1 MDRLINWFVVQASD
15 VISKDITRGL
25 WEKIVVCFE
34 GYIARA
40 YVTNNTNFDNSPVI
54 FENRQV
60 SDPRPKARILKY
72 ISVMLPKNVAQWNAQ
87 N

>member
-15 VISKDITRGL
+15 VISKDISQWGL

-40 YVTNNTNFDNSPVI
+40 YVTNFDNSPVI

-60 SDPRPKARILKY
+60 SDLRPKARILKY
-72 ISVMLPKNVAQWNAQ
+72 TSVMLPKNVAQWNAQ